1 MPTEYFAACARG
13 LEEAVEGELRAL
25 GARVERRRAGV
36 RFFGD
41 RRLGYAAAL
50 WLRSAVRVQE
60 LLLKAEIRDAR
71 DLYEAVAAHDWDAAI
86 RPDQTLAVQ
95 ATATRGREGD
105 AGGESPIPHTGY
117 AALTVKDAVVD
128 RLRDRHGRRPD
139 VDRESPDLPLRL
151 VLQGSRALLYRD
163 LAEGSLHRRGWRPVQ
178 VRSPLNEA
186 TAAGLLLLS
195 GWDRASP
202 LADPMCGS
210 GTFPIEA
217 ALLATDRAPGL
228 GRGFP
233 FERWP
238 DFDAAAWESL
248 VSEARG
254 RARESLPFPIE
265 AADLHE
271 GAVAIAAKAAR
282 DAGVDRLVGFT
293 RADCREWVPGTRPAV
308 VVANPPYGKRLG
320 GDEDGGEGPGAVE
333 SWRALG
339 EFLHRRCGGAAAFV
353 LSGDPGLTRHLG
365 LKAARKWPV
374 RNGPIECRWIR
385 YDLDRTIH
393 EAQAPRESPGP
404 GNKGATPS

>member
-13 LEEAVEGELRAL
+13 IEEALEGELRAL
-25 GARVERRRAGV
+25 GARVERRAAGV

-50 WLRSAVRVQE
+50 GLRSAVRVQE
-60 LLLKAEIRDAR
+60 LLLKADVRDAR
-71 DLYEAVAAHDWDAAI
+71 ELYEAVAAYDWDAAI
-86 RPDQTLAVQ
+86 RPDQTLAVH
-95 ATATRGREGD
+95 ATLVRVPTRGRTREPAGAEGGD
-105 AGGESPIPHTGY
+105 PPIPHTGY

-151 VLQGSRALLYRD
+151 VMQGRRALLYRD

-178 VRSPLNEA
+178 VKSPLNEA
-186 TAAGLLLLS
+186 TAAGLLLLT

-228 GRGFP
+228 GRRFA

-238 DFDAAAWESL
+238 EFDGAAWEAV

-254 RARESLPFPIE
+254 RARDSLPFAIE
-265 AADLHE
+265 GADIHE
-271 GAVAIAAKAAR
+271 GAVAIAAKAAL
-282 DAGVDRLVGFT
+282 DAGVDRLVRFA
-293 RADCREWVPGTRPAV
+293 RADCRDWVPGTRPAV
-308 VVANPPYGKRLG
+308 VVANPPYGRRL
-320 GDEDGGEGPGAVE
+320 EHAAEAW
-333 SWRALG
+333 SALG
-339 EFLHRRCGGAAAFV
+339 EFLHRRCAGAAAFV

-365 LKAARKWPV
+365 LRASRKWPV
-374 RNGPIECRWIR
+374 RNGPIECRWVR
-385 YDLDRTIH
+385 YDVRG
-393 EAQAPRESPGP
+393 E
-404 GNKGATPS
+404 